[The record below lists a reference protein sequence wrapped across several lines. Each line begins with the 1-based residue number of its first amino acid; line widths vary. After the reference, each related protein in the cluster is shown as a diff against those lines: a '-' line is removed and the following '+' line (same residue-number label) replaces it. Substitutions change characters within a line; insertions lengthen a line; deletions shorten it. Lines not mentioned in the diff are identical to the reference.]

1 VEHSVG
7 EGLSHVDRVYLPLAQ
22 VDPPEAMAL
31 IRGAEVSPELVSELR
46 RRVAGVSPDMP
57 VWGVQTLAEA
67 FRYLTRVYRAM
78 AGMAVGGGAAGLLVA
93 VVGLYGLLAFW
104 VRERRRELG
113 IRKAVGAGSGTLAV
127 GVFWLALRRVLPAV
141 VVGMGLAWIAAP
153 LVSIAFLGGDPRSPV
168 VYLGVAGVFL
178 AAGAGAAAVPAYRA
192 WAVEPAEV
200 LRGE

>member
-1 VEHSVG
+1 MEHSVG

-93 VVGLYGLLAFW
+93 VVG
-104 VRERRRELG
+104 
-113 IRKAVGAGSGTLAV
+113 
-127 GVFWLALRRVLPAV
+127 
-141 VVGMGLAWIAAP
+141 MGLAWIAAP
-153 LVSIAFLGGDPRSPV
+153 LVSIAFLGGD
-168 VYLGVAGVFL
+168 
-178 AAGAGAAAVPAYRA
+178 
-192 WAVEPAEV
+192 
-200 LRGE
+200 